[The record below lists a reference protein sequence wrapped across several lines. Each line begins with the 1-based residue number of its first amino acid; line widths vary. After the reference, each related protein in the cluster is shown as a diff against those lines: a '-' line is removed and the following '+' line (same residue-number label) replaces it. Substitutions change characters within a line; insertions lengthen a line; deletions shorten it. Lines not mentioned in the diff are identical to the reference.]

1 MNIWE
6 RTTDMTIIFSIA
18 AAAAVIFLIYVFV
31 LVRPG
36 KKRPHD
42 PVFDREYAH
51 RGLHS
56 DTVPENSLTAFR
68 LAAEKGYGIELD
80 VQLSSDGEVYVFH
93 DYTLVRMTGKD
104 GMLSEK
110 TAAQLEEIRLL
121 SGGVVTDE
129 KIPTL
134 REVLDAVDGRVPILV
149 ELKGE
154 TTNTSLCPKADAI
167 LSEYRGPWCVESFN
181 PMLIGWFRQNHPEVY
196 RGMLSTDVFREKK
209 KSILNFLIGAMAL
222 NIAARPDFIAYN
234 YKYPERLCVKL
245 CTRFFSANRFMWTA
259 RTPDEYRFM
268 KGQGALTIFE
278 GFLPED
284 Y

>member
-1 MNIWE
+1 
-6 RTTDMTIIFSIA
+6 MTALYIIISVIA
-18 AAAAVIFLIYVFV
+18 AVFLLYVFV

-68 LAAEKGYGIELD
+68 LAAENGYGIELD
-80 VQLSSDGEVYVFH
+80 IQLSSDGEVYVFH

-104 GMLSEK
+104 GLLSKTSSADLEK
-110 TAAQLEEIRLL
+110 LRLL
-121 SGGVVTDE
+121 SGETVTEE

-154 TTNTSLCPKADAI
+154 STNTSLCPKADEI
-167 LSEYRGPWCVESFN
+167 LRGYKGPWCVESFN
-181 PMLIGWFRQNHPEVY
+181 PMLIGWYRKNRPDVY

-209 KSILNFLIGAMAL
+209 KNALNFLIGAMAL
-222 NIAARPDFIAYN
+222 NGVARPDFIAYN
-234 YKYPERLCVKL
+234 GKCPDRLCVKL
-245 CTRFFSANRFMWTA
+245 CTCFFRAEKFMWTA
-259 RTPDEYRFM
+259 RTPDDYRFM
-268 KGQGALTIFE
+268 KKQGALTIFE
-278 GFLPED
+278 GFRPED
-284 Y
+284 VK

>member
-1 MNIWE
+1 M
-6 RTTDMTIIFSIA
+6 IFLYTVLALIA
-18 AAAAVIFLIYVFV
+18 AVFLIYVFV

-80 VQLSSDGEVYVFH
+80 IQLSSDGKVYVFH
-93 DYTLVRMTGKD
+93 DYTLVRMTGKEGLLTKMSSAD
-104 GMLSEK
+104 LEK
-110 TAAQLEEIRLL
+110 ISLL
-121 SGGVVTDE
+121 SGGAETGE

-134 REVLDAVDGRVPILV
+134 REVLSVVDGRVPILV

-154 TTNTSLCPKADAI
+154 STDTALCPKADEI
-167 LSEYRGPWCVESFN
+167 LREYKGPWCVESFN
-181 PMLIGWFRQNHPEVY
+181 PMLIGWFKRNHPEVY

-209 KSILNFLIGAMAL
+209 KNALNFLIGAMAL
-222 NIAARPDFIAYN
+222 NVAARPDFIAYN
-234 YKYPERLCVKL
+234 HKYPDRLCVKL
-245 CTRFFSANRFMWTA
+245 CTRFFRAEKFMWTA
-259 RTPDEYRFM
+259 RNPDEYQLM
-268 KGQGALTIFE
+268 KKQGALTIFE

-284 Y
+284 VK

>member
-1 MNIWE
+1 
-6 RTTDMTIIFSIA
+6 MTALYIIISVIA
-18 AAAAVIFLIYVFV
+18 AVFLIYVFV

-36 KKRPHD
+36 KKRSHD

-80 VQLSSDGEVYVFH
+80 IQLSSDGEVYVFH
-93 DYTLVRMTGKD
+93 DYTLVRMTGNE
-104 GMLSEK
+104 GMLTKMSSADLEK
-110 TAAQLEEIRLL
+110 IRLL
-121 SGGVVTDE
+121 SGGTETGE

-134 REVLDAVDGRVPILV
+134 REVLEVVDGRVPILV

-154 TTNTSLCPKADAI
+154 STNTALCPKADEI
-167 LSEYRGPWCVESFN
+167 LQGYRGPWCVESFN
-181 PMLIGWFRQNHPEVY
+181 PILIGWFRKNRPEVY

-209 KSILNFLIGAMAL
+209 KNALNFLIGAMAL
-222 NIAARPDFIAYN
+222 NVVARPDFIAYN
-234 YKYPERLCVKL
+234 GKCPDRLCVKL
-245 CTRFFSANRFMWTA
+245 CTRFFRADRFMWTA
-259 RTPDEYRFM
+259 RTPDDYRFM
-268 KGQGALTIFE
+268 KKHGALTIFE

-284 Y
+284 VK

>member
-1 MNIWE
+1 
-6 RTTDMTIIFSIA
+6 MTALYIIISVIA
-18 AAAAVIFLIYVFV
+18 AVFLLYVFV

-68 LAAEKGYGIELD
+68 LAAENGYGIELD
-80 VQLSSDGEVYVFH
+80 IQLSSDGEVYVFH

-104 GMLSEK
+104 GLLSKTSSADLEK
-110 TAAQLEEIRLL
+110 LRLL
-121 SGGVVTDE
+121 SGETVTEE

-154 TTNTSLCPKADAI
+154 STNTSLCPKADEI
-167 LSEYRGPWCVESFN
+167 LRGYKGPWCVESFN
-181 PMLIGWFRQNHPEVY
+181 PMLIGWYRKNRPDVY

-209 KSILNFLIGAMAL
+209 KNALNFLIGAMAL
-222 NIAARPDFIAYN
+222 NGVARPDFIAYN
-234 YKYPERLCVKL
+234 GKCPDRLCVKL
-245 CTRFFSANRFMWTA
+245 CTCYFRAEKFMWTA
-259 RTPDEYRFM
+259 RTPDDYRFM
-268 KGQGALTIFE
+268 KKQGALTIFE
-278 GFLPED
+278 GFRPED
-284 Y
+284 VK